1 MIKTRKSLPYGIGV
15 LIIILD
21 QYTKH
26 MVRQCIPLGASWNP
40 IPWLDPIVTLTHVR
54 NTGAAFGLFPG
65 LSTFFMLVALI
76 VIVGIVIYCYQL
88 DEASLLL
95 RIALGLQLGGA
106 TGNLVDRLTL
116 GYVTD
121 FVDFRVWPV
130 FNIADS
136 AIVVGT
142 ALLAYYAL
150 FAGEP
155 SLANAP
161 GNTVVDGAGSCD
173 MSEYVDGAECIER
186 R

>member
-1 MIKTRKSLPYGIGV
+1 MIKTRKSLPYGIGF

-26 MVRQCIPLGASWNP
+26 VVRQVIPLGTSWNP

-54 NTGAAFGLFPG
+54 NMGAAFGLFPG
-65 LSTFFMLVALI
+65 LGTFFILVALI
-76 VIVGIVIYCYQL
+76 VIVSIVIYCHQL
-88 DEASLLL
+88 GEASLLL

-155 SLANAP
+155 SLDNAP
-161 GNTVVDGAGSCD
+161 CNTVVDGAGSCD
-173 MSEYVDGAECIER
+173 MSEHVDGAECIER
-186 R
+186 Q